1 MSSTIEFKNYSI
13 TTSLNERNIY
23 IKCIDTINFT
33 NYEGNLDA
41 KELRLQFELPDI
53 YNLIIKCFENEPEF
67 TVQFNVTAT
76 NLKLTFNTKI
86 GGFLKV
92 NFEAIL
98 REKILSN
105 DGQLTM
111 NLNKIEQKYES
122 LIKKL
127 EALDNKM
134 EKQQQENIR
143 LINAI
148 SNAEIILSPHNG
160 GANKGIF
167 SGHIYKINSKS
178 IVVECAINRYNSNI
192 SFEEPCLDRICEFY
206 QLEKLELNY
215 YRHGS
220 LTLMKNN
227 TLKEL
232 KMQCQ
237 SEGHLTSIQGIDN
250 IPELEKLEIYNAPG
264 LKNIVDILTNK
275 RHKINTIILANCKAV
290 NVVELQTYCQVN
302 NIKLN
307 IS

>member
-13 TTSLNERNIY
+13 TTSLNERSIY

-33 NYEGNLDA
+33 NYEGNIDA

-53 YNLIIKCFENEPEF
+53 YNLIIKCFKNEQEF

-134 EKQQQENIR
+134 EKQQQENMR
-143 LINAI
+143 LINAL
-148 SNAEIILSPHNG
+148 SNADICLAQDSCLTHKIHKKHLLP
-160 GANKGIF
+160 
-167 SGHIYKINSKS
+167 INSTLIDIDWNIQTNS
-178 IVVECAINRYNSNI
+178 AHAYNFNKIELLYNLETIKFSYFRHSEL
-192 SFEEPCLDRICEFY
+192 SFF
-206 QLEKLELNY
+206 
-215 YRHGS
+215 
-220 LTLMKNN
+220 KNT
-227 TLKEL
+227 TLKEIEIRCNNEQHL
-232 KMQCQ
+232 K
-237 SEGHLTSIQGIDN
+237 SINGIN
-250 IPELEKLEIYNAPG
+250 NFPNLEKISVYSSPCLT
-264 LKNIVDILTNK
+264 NIVTILSSYKNNIKTLVFNGCPQ
-275 RHKINTIILANCKAV
+275 I

-302 NIKLN
+302 NVILN

>member
-134 EKQQQENIR
+134 EKQQEENMR
-143 LINAI
+143 LINAL
-148 SNAEIILSPHNG
+148 SNADICLAQDSCLSHAIHKKHLFP
-160 GANKGIF
+160 
-167 SGHIYKINSKS
+167 INSTV
-178 IVVECAINRYNSNI
+178 IDIDWNIQTNRAHAYNFNKI
-192 SFEEPCLDRICEFY
+192 ELLY
-206 QLEKLELNY
+206 KLETIKFNY
-215 YRHGS
+215 FRQVDLS
-220 LTLMKNN
+220 IFKNT
-227 TLKEL
+227 TLKEIEIRCNNE
-232 KMQCQ
+232 QQ
-237 SEGHLTSIQGIDN
+237 LTSINGIN
-250 IPELEKLEIYNAPG
+250 NFPNLEKISVYSSPCLT
-264 LKNIVDILTNK
+264 NIVRILSS
-275 RHKINTIILANCKAV
+275 CKNNIKTLV
-290 NVVELQTYCQVN
+290 FNGCPQINVVELQTYCQVN
-302 NIKLN
+302 NVILN

>member
-1 MSSTIEFKNYSI
+1 MSFNAEFKNYSI

-41 KELRLQFELPDI
+41 KELRLQFELQDI
-53 YNLIIKCFENEPEF
+53 YNLINKCFENEPEF
-67 TVQFNVTAT
+67 TVQFNVTST
-76 NLKLTFNTKI
+76 NLKLTFNTKV

-105 DGQLTM
+105 VGQLTM

-134 EKQQQENIR
+134 EKQQQENMR

-148 SNAEIILSPHNG
+148 SNAEIILSPHL
-160 GANKGIF
+160 KSDVCSIF
-167 SGHIYKINSKS
+167 PEHIYKVNSKTIS
-178 IVVECAINRYNSNI
+178 IECGVNRYGGRMN
-192 SFEEPCLDRICEFY
+192 EPCLDRICEFY
-206 QLEKLELNY
+206 QLEKLELNF
-215 YRHGS
+215 YRYGT
-220 LTLMKNN
+220 LTIMKNN

-232 KMQCQ
+232 KIQCQ
-237 SEGHLTSIQGIDN
+237 SEDHLTSIQGIDN
-250 IPELEKLEIYNAPG
+250 FPELEKIEIYSAPR
-264 LKNIVDILTNK
+264 LNNIVGILTNI
-275 RHKINTIILANCKAV
+275 RHKITTIILANCKAV

>member
-1 MSSTIEFKNYSI
+1 MTTTFEFKNYSI

-53 YNLIIKCFENEPEF
+53 YNLINKCFENEPEF

-76 NLKLTFNTKI
+76 NLKLTFNTKV

-111 NLNKIEQKYES
+111 NLNKIEQKYAS

-134 EKQQQENIR
+134 EKQQQENMR

-148 SNAEIILSPHNG
+148 SNAEIILSPHQKTGNCT
-160 GANKGIF
+160 IF
-167 SGHIYKINSKS
+167 TEHIYKINSKS
-178 IVVECAINRYNSNI
+178 IVIECAVNRYGGVMNNS
-192 SFEEPCLDRICEFY
+192 EPTLERIYEFY
-206 QLEKLELNY
+206 QLEKLEFNHFRFPNLAV
-215 YRHGS
+215 
-220 LTLMKNN
+220 MKNN

-232 KMQCQ
+232 KIQCQ
-237 SEGHLTSIQGIDN
+237 SEGHLTSLQGIDN
-250 IPELEKLEIYNAPG
+250 FPELEKIEIYNAIG
-264 LKNIVDILTNK
+264 LNNIVGILTNI